1 MRKDFGAKPYCYP
14 QPVFIIATYDGN
26 GSADAMNAAWGG
38 ISDEKKI
45 SLCLSAGHK
54 TVRNILQRKAFTVS
68 MADVE
73 HVTSCDYVGLVS
85 ANDVPDKMSH
95 AGFHTMKSTFV
106 DAPLIDEL
114 PMALECKLLSY
125 DEKTEILV
133 GEIVNVSVD
142 EKILDNDGNIDF
154 SKFQPITLD
163 PIGGAY
169 RKIGEKVADAF
180 SVGASLRK

>member
-1 MRKDFGAKPYCYP
+1 
-14 QPVFIIATYDGN
+14 
-26 GSADAMNAAWGG
+26 
-38 ISDEKKI
+38 
-45 SLCLSAGHK
+45 
-54 TVRNILQRKAFTVS
+54 
-68 MADVE
+68 
-73 HVTSCDYVGLVS
+73 
-85 ANDVPDKMSH
+85 
-95 AGFHTMKSTFV
+95 
-106 DAPLIDEL
+106 
-114 PMALECKLLSY
+114 LLSY